1 VLQGRL
7 GMLEGLLVDA
17 AALGAATGAL
27 ELIEW
32 HRLCKPLP
40 LIFAIVLA
48 AVRARSS
55 GAIGR
60 FDLYLGL
67 ALAASLAGDVLLLF
81 EGGFIPGLLAFLLA
95 HLFYI
100 ALFKQGMAWLPS
112 RRALAA
118 TAGMGAAMYA
128 FLWSHGLPAE
138 LRAPV
143 AVYVTAIALMAAQA
157 LGRASVLRDQ
167 AATRV
172 ATGACVFMLSD
183 ALLAFHQFVQ
193 PLPMAAL
200 WVLSSY
206 YLAQMLILRH
216 ARPASGSGHEQV

>member
-1 VLQGRL
+1 
-7 GMLEGLLVDA
+7 M
-17 AALGAATGAL
+17 
-27 ELIEW
+27 
-32 HRLCKPLP
+32 
-40 LIFAIVLA
+40 
-48 AVRARSS
+48 
-55 GAIGR
+55 
-60 FDLYLGL
+60 
-67 ALAASLAGDVLLLF
+67 LLLF

-100 ALFKQGMAWLPS
+100 ALLKQDVAWLPS

-118 TAGMGAAMYA
+118 TAGLGAAMYA
-128 FLWSHGLPAE
+128 FLWSQGLPAE

-143 AVYVTAIALMAAQA
+143 AGYVTVIALMAAQA
-157 LGRASVLRDQ
+157 LGRASVLRDP

-172 ATGACVFMLSD
+172 AIGACVFVLSD
-183 ALLAFHQFVQ
+183 ALLAFNRFVR

-216 ARPASGSGHEQV
+216 ARPVPAGSGHEQV